1 MAWFLYPFLIH
12 GFRFPL
18 GPDASVYLWWT
29 RLAGH
34 DGLSAVSRPGIPA
47 LALVIQGTL
56 HLPLVAVLT
65 ALECVLG
72 AGVGLA
78 AVALV
83 RTGGAGPSSA
93 ALDADDHSG
102 SRRAVWLLAGVLAG
116 TFAGHLATGYLANL
130 AFSALFIGGAA
141 AVAAADRRATA
152 AAAFLLGAAGLSHP
166 LFFPL
171 GLVILAAAAALAWP
185 EDAAEVRR
193 VAAAA
198 AGGAAILVAGA
209 LALLVGPGPLSVIT
223 SRDGFLREAGLTDV
237 LRSTYWYR
245 FVHRWTRYV
254 QWASIPLAA
263 YGWLDTRGF
272 VRRFLAAWGLV
283 TIGGVALGLA
293 TALLPADRI
302 ITFGYAVPILAAFGL
317 ARLWRRLSAR
327 KLVALA
333 VTAGLALAMVAGSF
347 IAWARQ
353 EPFLSAT
360 EVDASTAAGRYAA
373 ATPPGTALL
382 FTVNDRD
389 ATASFLATRAAN
401 VIRAAVP
408 PDRIRDVHVVVPP
421 VPAGRVAA
429 PERTALSRVSL
440 AEAAAA
446 TRASATGSLT
456 FLLAPFDHV
465 DRVAPGMTRAGS
477 GVFVLAGPGSA
488 VPTASGPA
496 IDPLRASSGGG
507 IALATIAVLALL
519 GAAGYGWAGAFASDR
534 IVRLALAPLCGAA
547 ALMLLAIALERTGLP
562 LTGSVGPS
570 AISLLAGGGGYL
582 ALFLLERGTRSN
594 APQEVHG
601 QPDE

>member
-1 MAWFLYPFLIH
+1 MI
-12 GFRFPL
+12 
-18 GPDASVYLWWT
+18 
-29 RLAGH
+29 
-34 DGLSAVSRPGIPA
+34 
-47 LALVIQGTL
+47 
-56 HLPLVAVLT
+56 AVLA

-116 TFAGHLATGYLANL
+116 TFAVHLATGYLANL

-152 AAAFLLGAAGLSHP
+152 TAGFLLGAAGLSHP

-171 GLVILAAAAALAWP
+171 GLVILAAAAALAWR
-185 EDAAEVRR
+185 EDPAEVRR

-198 AGGAAILVAGA
+198 AGGTAILVAGA

-283 TIGGVALGLA
+283 TIGGVSLGLA
-293 TALLPADRI
+293 TALFPADRI

-317 ARLWRRLSAR
+317 VRLWRRLSVR

-333 VTAGLALAMVAGSF
+333 VTAVLALAMVAGSF

-360 EVDASTAAGRYAA
+360 EVDAATVAGRYAA
-373 ATPPGTALL
+373 ATSPGTALL

-389 ATASFLATRAAN
+389 ATASFLATQAAN

-429 PERTALSRVSL
+429 PERIALSRVSL

-446 TRASATGSLT
+446 TRASPTGTLT
-456 FLLAPFDHV
+456 FRLVPFDRV
-465 DRVAPGMTRAGS
+465 DRVAPGMTAAGS

-519 GAAGYGWAGAFASDR
+519 SAVGYGWASAFASDR

-547 ALMLLAIALERTGLP
+547 ALMLLAIALERIGLP

-570 AISLLAGGGGYL
+570 AVSLLAGGGGYL
-582 ALFLLERGTRSN
+582 AVFLLERGTRSN

>member
-1 MAWFLYPFLIH
+1 MI
-12 GFRFPL
+12 
-18 GPDASVYLWWT
+18 
-29 RLAGH
+29 
-34 DGLSAVSRPGIPA
+34 
-47 LALVIQGTL
+47 
-56 HLPLVAVLT
+56 AVLA

-116 TFAGHLATGYLANL
+116 TFAVHLATGYLANL

-152 AAAFLLGAAGLSHP
+152 AAGFLLGAAGLSHP

-171 GLVILAAAAALAWP
+171 GLVILAAAAALAWR
-185 EDAAEVRR
+185 EDPAEVRR

-198 AGGAAILVAGA
+198 AGGTAILVAGA

-283 TIGGVALGLA
+283 TIGGVSLGLA
-293 TALLPADRI
+293 TALFPADRI

-317 ARLWRRLSAR
+317 VRLWRRLSVR

-333 VTAGLALAMVAGSF
+333 VTAVLALAMVAGSF

-360 EVDASTAAGRYAA
+360 EVDAATVAGRYAA
-373 ATPPGTALL
+373 ATSPGTALL

-389 ATASFLATRAAN
+389 ATASFLATQAAN

-429 PERTALSRVSL
+429 PERIALSRVSL

-446 TRASATGSLT
+446 TRASPTGTLT
-456 FLLAPFDHV
+456 FRLVPFDRV
-465 DRVAPGMTRAGS
+465 DRVAPGMTAAGS

-519 GAAGYGWAGAFASDR
+519 SAVGYGWASAFASDR

-547 ALMLLAIALERTGLP
+547 ALMLLAIALERIGLP

-570 AISLLAGGGGYL
+570 AVSLLAGGGGYL
-582 ALFLLERGTRSN
+582 AVFLLERGTRSN